1 MKTLTVPK
9 MPATRAVAAA
19 ANTALAAALLVYALS
34 SHPARADADKPYALD
49 PAYRKECGD
58 CHVAYPPALL
68 HAGQWR
74 QVMQQLEHHYGVD
87 ASIDSETAT
96 RLTAWLEHR
105 AGTRKGRA
113 GAGTPPRITEGSWF
127 RHEHDEAPASARRA
141 AGSLARC
148 DACHREAARGDYSER
163 NIQYP
168 QTPRGGRS

>member
-1 MKTLTVPK
+1 MKTLTLSN
-9 MPATRAVAAA
+9 MPATKALVNAMS
-19 ANTALAAALLVYALS
+19 TALAATLLAYLLS
-34 SHPARADADKPYALD
+34 SHPARADADKVYALD

-74 QVMQQLEHHYGVD
+74 QVMQQLERHYGVD

-96 RLTAWLEHR
+96 RLTAWLEHQ

-113 GAGTPPRITEGSWF
+113 GAGTPPRITEGPWF
-127 RHEHDEAPASARRA
+127 RHEHDEASASARRA

-163 NIQYP
+163 NIQSP
-168 QTPRGGRS
+168 QTPTGGKS